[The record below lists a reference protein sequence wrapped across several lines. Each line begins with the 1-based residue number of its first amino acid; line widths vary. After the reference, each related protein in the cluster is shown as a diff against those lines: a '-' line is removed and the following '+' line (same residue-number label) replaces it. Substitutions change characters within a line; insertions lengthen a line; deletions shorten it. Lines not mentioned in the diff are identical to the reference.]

1 MFGLLSFVFGLLLY
15 WGLISLPATTRRD
28 GILPG
33 ASDVMGSISH
43 SLYFFFFLVENP
55 WACRERATCNG
66 LAVGLVLFYI
76 YIYIFFFFSDF
87 SSNFFWVFFF
97 FLLESRTDNF
107 FFKKI

>member
-1 MFGLLSFVFGLLLY
+1 MFGLLLY

-66 LAVGLVLFYI
+66 LAVGLVLLFFLFY
-76 YIYIFFFFSDF
+76 FFIFSDF
-87 SSNFFWVFFF
+87 SSNFFLGFF

-107 FFKKI
+107 FFFF